1 MMPSEKREKIL
12 EFLRTT
18 EDKNILKY
26 KRDLTLNVP
35 YRLQVPFYEDID
47 IDRKTWYGPKASLT
61 SLINQQKRLMYYFIL
76 IQGLDTVIEV
86 DPLWSSYLDK
96 HKEILFGWTKLKL
109 IQYLQNRIPS
119 VPGIA
124 DKIEV
129 PVARD
134 IERVRK
140 YWKLIIKLDPSLH
153 DIYGDVDL
161 SNAHKVAKLWIG
173 RQKSTPL
180 AQSFCTQWDVLLCS
194 PFFPVLHWNR

>member
-1 MMPSEKREKIL
+1 I
-12 EFLRTT
+12 
-18 EDKNILKY
+18 
-26 KRDLTLNVP
+26 
-35 YRLQVPFYEDID
+35 
-47 IDRKTWYGPKASLT
+47 
-61 SLINQQKRLMYYFIL
+61 INQQKRLMYYFIF
-76 IQGLDTVIEV
+76 IQGLNTVIEV
-86 DPLWSSYLDK
+86 DPLWSSYLEK

-109 IQYLQNRIPS
+109 IQYLQNKNPS

-161 SNAHKVAKLWIG
+161 SNEVISVDHFVPWQYVAHDELWNLHPTTRSINSC
-173 RQKSTPL
+173 KSNL
-180 AQSFCTQWDVLLCS
+180 
-194 PFFPVLHWNR
+194 

>member
-47 IDRKTWYGPKASLT
+47 I
-61 SLINQQKRLMYYFIL
+61 
-76 IQGLDTVIEV
+76 VIEV

-109 IQYLQNRIPS
+109 IQYLQNRNPS

-161 SNAHKVAKLWIG
+161 SDAHKVAKLWIG

-194 PFFPVLHWNR
+194 PFFRCCTGTSKKRGCQAFPSE